1 MAPAM
6 SSSFDPKLQIL
17 HTESKIIVA
26 LERISEAFRV
36 LLWQESKE
44 SALSPIQLQML
55 IFLIFHEKEKCKISY
70 LAREFNMTKATVSDS
85 VRMLLE
91 KKLVEKIPDPS
102 DARSFALQLT
112 QEGEKRA
119 QKATGFAGA
128 VEQPLRALS
137 RDTKALLLDSLLH
150 IIQHLVKADVITVQ
164 RMCYNCAHFDRVA
177 GEKYCQLLGSSL
189 ESDNIRI
196 DCPEHLTKE
205 N

>member
-1 MAPAM
+1 M

-137 RDTKALLLDSLLH
+137 RDTKSLLLDSLLH

-196 DCPEHLTKE
+196 DCPEHVTKE

>member
-1 MAPAM
+1 M

-150 IIQHLVKADVITVQ
+150 IIQHLVKADVINVQ

>member
-1 MAPAM
+1 M

-137 RDTKALLLDSLLH
+137 RDTKSLLLDSLLH
-150 IIQHLVKADVITVQ
+150 IIQHLVKADVINVQ

>member
-1 MAPAM
+1 M

-137 RDTKALLLDSLLH
+137 RDTKSLLLDSLLH

>member
-1 MAPAM
+1 
-6 SSSFDPKLQIL
+6 
-17 HTESKIIVA
+17 
-26 LERISEAFRV
+26 
-36 LLWQESKE
+36 
-44 SALSPIQLQML
+44 
-55 IFLIFHEKEKCKISY
+55 
-70 LAREFNMTKATVSDS
+70 MTKATVSDS

-177 GEKYCQLLGSSL
+177 SEKYCQLLGSSL
-189 ESDNIRI
+189 ASDNIRI

>member
-55 IFLIFHEKEKCKISY
+55 IFLIFHEQEKCKISY

-128 VEQPLRALS
+128 IEQPLRALS
-137 RDTKALLLDSLLH
+137 RDTKSLLLDSL
-150 IIQHLVKADVITVQ
+150 
-164 RMCYNCAHFDRVA
+164 
-177 GEKYCQLLGSSL
+177 
-189 ESDNIRI
+189 
-196 DCPEHLTKE
+196 
-205 N
+205 

>member
-1 MAPAM
+1 M